1 MRILVGACVAL
12 LPSVAAAVPVAPPP
26 PPPERAIAVTI
37 SPLHLLSPIVELTG
51 EYRVGPKLG
60 VAATLGAGSVT
71 AKDGGGTEHRFTVGE
86 LGGSA
91 RYYVTG
97 SFARG
102 LQVGGELMYLL
113 VKLDDPMTTV
123 RATGDGLSVSPFIGY
138 KWTGVGGFT
147 ASEPL
152 PGSFAMSSLA
162 SFSSCLAASS
172 SLSSCAS
179 TSPLTSS
186 PVAEPLAGAALPWP
200 GSPPAPAIVVGGIAE
215 PPVPAAEPEPD
226 VAPPPPPPTTSA
238 AATPPPTSASPAS
251 ANIRPLFDRGACCC
265 GSTCPAADA
274 IDGDGGGYPP

>member
-113 VKLDDPMTTV
+113 VELDDPMTTV

-147 ASEPL
+147 AEAQ
-152 PGSFAMSSLA
+152 GG
-162 SFSSCLAASS
+162 
-172 SLSSCAS
+172 LSV
-179 TSPLTSS
+179 L
-186 PVAEPLAGAALPWP
+186 VAQAHATDG
-200 GSPPAPAIVVGGIAE
+200 
-215 PPVPAAEPEPD
+215 
-226 VAPPPPPPTTSA
+226 TTSA
-238 AATPPPTSASPAS
+238 DNEQS
-251 ANIRPLFDRGACCC
+251 RVYPLINLNLGWSF
-265 GSTCPAADA
+265 
-274 IDGDGGGYPP
+274 